1 MNKTIYK
8 ISLSAIAATMLSF
21 QACSLE
27 ELNPGGFLIEDLALT
42 SEGYTELINQCYF
55 SMERGYYGTDG
66 WMAFTEGDTDLWTF
80 KANDANSYQQFFWF
94 YAGAA
99 GNTTY
104 TNGIWNNAYDGIG
117 SCNTAILLADKAPFA
132 TEEERNAQV
141 AEAHF
146 LRAVYYFNLVEQ
158 FGAVTKLVDV
168 PKLPNYAPTRT
179 EPLEIYKD
187 VIIPDLEFAAKWL
200 PVGNYA
206 TTTTPTQKSA
216 IAFLA
221 KACLQTYEYGSTEYL
236 QSALDN
242 AKKLITD
249 CEAGGSTYLAYMY
262 PNYEEVFNEDN
273 NFENKEALWKHRWY
287 AGAEGHGSSNGNYKL
302 NRNDEY
308 FLCNLTKFGARQ
320 DDQASRLTWEGSIN
334 GLFMPTQH
342 LLNLY
347 VQADGTLDP
356 RYHQSFT
363 TEWNANRGYSWTSDD
378 CTNFRKNETVKGEQL
393 AVGELAVKFITPQD
407 ADYEIEKAKKA
418 TTKYLIVDYADV
430 YDAANKNVIMKN
442 GSNENQLRY
451 FYPSLNKHNSSRYYV
466 ANASKMRNGNL
477 NATFIMRMPEVYFIA
492 AEADLYLNGGVNAL
506 GYLNKVRLRA
516 KAKEL
521 QGTVNVRTILD
532 ERARELCGEYCRF
545 YDLKRTG
552 MLKSKT
558 YLEETHPDLAQYFK
572 PNYALRPISTTFTA
586 TISNGAEY
594 QNPGY

>member
-8 ISLSAIAATMLSF
+8 ISLSAVAATMLSF

-27 ELNPGGFLIEDLALT
+27 EVNPGGFLIEDLTLT

-55 SMERGYYGTDG
+55 SMERGFYGTDG
-66 WMAFTEGDTDLWTF
+66 WMAFTEGDTDLWTYR
-80 KANDANSYQQFFWF
+80 ANDANSYQQFFWF

-99 GNTTY
+99 ANTTY
-104 TNGIWNNAYDGIG
+104 TDNIWNNAYDGIG
-117 SCNTAILLADKAPFA
+117 SCNTAISLADKAPFT
-132 TEEERNAQV
+132 TEEERNAKV
-141 AEAHF
+141 AEARF

-187 VIIPDLEFAAKWL
+187 VIIPDLEFAATWL
-200 PVGNYA
+200 PVGDHS
-206 TTTTPTQKSA
+206 TTTTPTKKSA
-216 IAFLA
+216 MAFLA
-221 KACLQTYEYGSTEYL
+221 KACLQTYEYGSIEYL
-236 QSALDN
+236 QIALDN

-249 CEAGGSTYLAYMY
+249 CESGGNTYMTYMY
-262 PNYEEVFNEDN
+262 PTYAEVFKEDN
-273 NFENKEALWKHRWY
+273 NFENKEALWKHRW
-287 AGAEGHGSSNGNYKL
+287 AASSSAHGSSNGNYKL

-320 DDQASRLTWEGSIN
+320 DSQESRLTWEGSIN
-334 GLFMPTQH
+334 GIFMPTQH
-342 LLNLY
+342 LLSLY
-347 VQADGTLDP
+347 VQTDGTLDP

-363 TEWNANRGYSWTSDD
+363 TEWNANQNYSWTSDD
-378 CTNFRKNETVKGEQL
+378 CTNFRKDRSVEGKSLTIGD
-393 AVGELAVKFITPQD
+393 LAVKFITPQD
-407 ADYEIEKAKKA
+407 NDYETEKAKKA
-418 TTKYLIVDYADV
+418 TSDYLIVDYADV
-430 YDAANKNVIMKN
+430 YDAAKKNVIMKN

-451 FYPSLNKHNSSRYYV
+451 FYPSLNKHNSSNYYV
-466 ANASKMRNGNL
+466 ASASKKRNGNL

-492 AEADLYLNGGVNAL
+492 AEADLYLNGGTNAL

-516 KAKEL
+516 NAKAL
-521 QGTVNVRTILD
+521 QETVDVRTILD

-552 MLKSKT
+552 MLKNKS
-558 YLEETHPDLAQYFK
+558 YLEATHPDLAQYFE
-572 PNYALRPISTTFTA
+572 PNYALRPISTNFTA